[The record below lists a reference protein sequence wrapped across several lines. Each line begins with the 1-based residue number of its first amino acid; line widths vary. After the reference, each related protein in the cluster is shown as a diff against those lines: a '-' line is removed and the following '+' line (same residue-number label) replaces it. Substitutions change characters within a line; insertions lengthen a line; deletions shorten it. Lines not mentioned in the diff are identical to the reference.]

1 MKHWNSLPWVKIDL
15 FPWQTVVPCCVVC
28 PGFKN
33 ALSVNYYN
41 LANNLFSCTKMM
53 LFSVLYFKHNK
64 SNKCFKVQVISMS
77 KVYNRRARGMPTLH
91 LLLKKQTS
99 QFSLV
104 SGSENSLNLKSSLT
118 QNYILSLTN
127 SSLYTIVFIITQ
139 NKTRTLVVRPWK
151 PSLRVSLFQSLK
163 TLLFTTSI
171 HFCTVRFWKERI
183 STRVVVDMVVN
194 SLY

>member
-1 MKHWNSLPWVKIDL
+1 
-15 FPWQTVVPCCVVC
+15 
-28 PGFKN
+28 
-33 ALSVNYYN
+33 
-41 LANNLFSCTKMM
+41 M

-64 SNKCFKVQVISMS
+64 SDFLIFPIRFNFTHRIFCWLNLNRTVKCFKVQVISMS

-104 SGSENSLNLKSSLT
+104 SGSENSLNLKYSLT

-127 SSLYTIVFIITQ
+127 SSLYTIVFIIMQ
-139 NKTRTLVVRPWK
+139 NKTRTLVVRPWE
-151 PSLRVSLFQSLK
+151 PSLPVSLFQSLK

-171 HFCTVRFWKERI
+171 HFCTVRFWKERRI
-183 STRVVVDMVVN
+183 STRVLVDMVVN
-194 SLY
+194 SLC